1 MKTYVMK
8 NCGCRIVEKDLAFDI
23 RGARRCPEHIKNG
36 VEYIEKT
43 CPDCGIPVL
52 DMKSPFTRVR
62 CEICA
67 KKHEKERMRLYD
79 MHRIRK
85 VIKKSASKKTRRIQA
100 IEEKHKFDV
109 SLYAKGLS
117 KYLSQKSMAK

>member
-23 RGARRCPEHIKNG
+23 RGSRRCPEHIKNG

-43 CPDCGIPVL
+43 CPDCGIQVI

-67 KKHEKERMRLYD
+67 KKHDKKRMRLYD
-79 MHRIRK
+79 MHRVRK
-85 VIKKSASKKTRRIQA
+85 YAGEKRRV
-100 IEEKHKFDV
+100 IEETHKFDV
-109 SLYAKGLS
+109 SLYTQGLS
-117 KYLSQKSMAK
+117 RYLPQNEQGAS